1 MARITIQDCLKTG
14 HNKFAL
20 VHLAAERVF
29 QLKKEKEP
37 LISTSNKEVV
47 AALREIA
54 AGKMRIK
61 KPDNLL
67 REDLT
72 PEDSATAPEGPT
84 GEDNTE
90 ASQTEDSLDK
100 PR

>member
-1 MARITIQDCLKTG
+1 MARITIQDCLRTG
-14 HNKFAL
+14 YNRFAL
-20 VHLAAERVF
+20 VHLAVKRVF

-54 AGKMRIK
+54 AGKVRIK

-72 PEDSATAPEGPT
+72 GEDSAIAREGAT
-84 GEDNTE
+84 SEDNTG
-90 ASQTEDSLDK
+90 ASQTEGFLDK